1 MSHNPYSSPN
11 ATIVDSERKG
21 SLPCTIMFWL
31 SCVLSLGM
39 FAIAAISGYQYWVY
53 ASQGGV
59 KLPPHI
65 LAVTVCV
72 ACSGLGMLYSAIRWR
87 RQLIRAASVSFGCS
101 LLAFFVAPKLFRLFI

>member
-11 ATIVDSERKG
+11 VTPLDDERKG
-21 SLPCTIMFWL
+21 SLICTVMFWL

-39 FAIAAISGYQYWVY
+39 FAIAAMGGYQYWLWS
-53 ASQGGV
+53 SQTGI
-59 KLPPHI
+59 KLPSHL

-87 RQLIRAASVSFGCS
+87 FRLIRAGAVSFGCS
-101 LLAFFVAPKLFRLFI
+101 LLAFFVGPALLPLLM